1 MTTLKSLTID
11 EIQIGDRATVERSI
25 SRMDFDAI
33 ASGCVL
39 EIESDAVA
47 CAAEGSDAA
56 ATETVGLSLLVSAL
70 IHRQLPGLGARII
83 AQDLG
88 YAGSVC
94 VGDRITIEL
103 KVVSKQDRVCIVHLQ
118 CLCRNQTGDVLVS
131 GTTTVVAPA
140 QPHPHDHMHPAE
152 VALQRGDAFAAL
164 VNRCRDLPA
173 LTCAIVHPCDAASL
187 LGAIAAA
194 ERGLIVPVLVGPIA
208 KINRVAQAEGVDISG
223 YVHEETEHS
232 HASAVRAVALAR
244 SGAVASLMK
253 GSIHTDEL
261 MIEVMRAEC
270 GLRTGR
276 RMSHVFVMDVP
287 AYPRKLLI
295 TDAAINIQPTLMQK
309 ADIIQNAIELG
320 HALGIAEPKVAIL
333 SAVET
338 VNPNIAST
346 VDAAALCKMAD
357 RNQIT
362 GGILDGPLAFDNAI
376 SAEAARLK
384 NISSPVA
391 GQADILVVPDLEAG
405 NMIAKQLQYLAGA
418 RSAGVVLGARVPIA
432 LTSRA
437 DSIQSRI
444 VSAAVML
451 LSAQPRPTTEPVVTP
466 VADGQPGSAA

>member
-1 MTTLKSLTID
+1 MTILKSMTID
-11 EIQIGDRATVERSI
+11 EIQIGDSATVERNI

-39 EIESDAVA
+39 EVESDAGA
-47 CAAEGSDAA
+47 CATGRTNDA
-56 ATETVGLSLLVSAL
+56 ATETVGLALLISAL
-70 IHRQLPGLGARII
+70 IHRQLPGLGAQII
-83 AQDLG
+83 AQDLN
-88 YAGSVC
+88 YAGLVC
-94 VGDRITIEL
+94 VGDRVTVEL
-103 KVVSKQDRVCIVHLQ
+103 KVIRKQDKERIAHLE
-118 CLCRNQTGDVLVS
+118 CLCRNQTGDVLVT
-131 GTTTVVAPA
+131 GTTTVRAPTQA
-140 QPHPHDHMHPAE
+140 HQHDHMHPAE

-173 LTCAIVHPCDAASL
+173 LICAIVHPCDASSL

-208 KINRVAQAEGVDISG
+208 KIRSVALAEGIDISG
-223 YVHEETEHS
+223 YAHEETEHS

-261 MIEVMRAEC
+261 MIEVMRSEG

-287 AYPRKLLI
+287 AYPRTLLI
-295 TDAAINIQPTLMQK
+295 TDAAINIQPTLMHK
-309 ADIIQNAIELG
+309 ADIIQNAIHLG
-320 HALGIAEPKVAIL
+320 QALGIAQPKVAIL
-333 SAVET
+333 SAIET

-346 VDAAALCKMAD
+346 VDAAALCKMSE

-362 GGILDGPLAFDNAI
+362 GGVLDGPLAFDNAI
-376 SAEAARLK
+376 SVEAARLK

-391 GQADILVVPDLEAG
+391 GQADILVVPDLESG

-451 LSAQPRPTTEPVVTP
+451 LSAQPGPTVEPVETL
-466 VADGQPGSAA
+466 VAQQQPDSEA